1 MFVSSVAEEASM
13 KAQVRF
19 WCDPARAAGP
29 RPREPVGFWTQFGL
43 KPGGSSGP
51 QGWPCSISG
60 LSQIAVSGGRRDD
73 GTVIHWSNLKDGPR
87 RRLGT
92 LASVRNP
99 AEVGIGDGRFEQP
112 L

>member
-1 MFVSSVAEEASM
+1 M

-19 WCDPARAAGP
+19 RCDPARAAGP

-60 LSQIAVSGGRRDD
+60 LSLMAVSGGRRDD
-73 GTVIHWSNLKDGPR
+73 GTVIHWSNLKNGPR

-92 LASVRNP
+92 LASGRKAADLAN
-99 AEVGIGDGRFEQP
+99 EDGRFEQP
-112 L
+112 LDLCRAR